1 MDVQELREKVQH
13 AVLRERSGGALRQKI
28 VAALAS
34 QGSDDPEQDAHTV
47 HSFVLSYVEMAPTL
61 MEQVLATAEAR
72 ERAEDVRPF
81 LDAAGRY
88 IDERADFIPDDAGG
102 VIGFVDDAYFVNTLM
117 QKLSERPGESGGLL
131 AFDYS
136 RCNQKMRVM
145 LDDGI
150 ARQID
155 QAVQALLAETD
166 VAALGDTLT
175 AILAGGDAPAAG
187 VAAAEAAGSLRHVPR
202 LGLGA

>member
-1 MDVQELREKVQH
+1 MDVQDLREKVQH
-13 AVLRERSGGALRQKI
+13 AVLRERSAGSLRQKI
-28 VAALAS
+28 VSALAA
-34 QGSDDPEQDAHTV
+34 QGSEDPEQDAHTV

-72 ERAEDVRPF
+72 ERTADVKPF

-102 VIGFVDDAYFVNTLM
+102 VLGFVDDAYFVNTLM
-117 QKLSERPGESGGLL
+117 QKLSERPGQSGGLL

-145 LDDGI
+145 LDEGV
-150 ARQID
+150 AQQID
-155 QAVQALLAETD
+155 SAVQALLAEKD
-166 VAALGDTLT
+166 VAALGETLT
-175 AILAGGDAPAAG
+175 GILAGGDAPASG
-187 VAAAEAAGSLRHVPR
+187 MAAAQAAGSLRNVPR
-202 LGLGA
+202 LGLGG